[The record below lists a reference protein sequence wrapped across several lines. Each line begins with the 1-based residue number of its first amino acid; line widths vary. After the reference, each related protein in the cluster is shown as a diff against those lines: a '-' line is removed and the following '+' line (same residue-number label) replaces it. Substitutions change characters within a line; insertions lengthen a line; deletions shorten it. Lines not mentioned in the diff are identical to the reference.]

1 MNKLASAGTWP
12 PKRTSRKERGYRF
25 LRRALESYQI
35 PRGCPRETPWL
46 SPLVQLQRQEILD
59 SVEHLRD
66 PMGTKSPPT
75 RSSPHRGPACNHD
88 RCLSR
93 ERVPVHRDTRP

>member
-25 LRRALESYQI
+25 LRRALDSYQI
-35 PRGCPRETPWL
+35 PRDCPRETLWF

-66 PMGTKSPPT
+66 PMGTKSPRT
-75 RSSPHRGPACNHD
+75 RSSPRTDPVCSLD
-88 RCLSR
+88 QILFR
-93 ERVPVHRDTRP
+93 ERVLVQRDIQS